1 MSSPQMLSMSTR
13 QINTPPI
20 EFVTKLKAG
29 EHGCIFYTSQEE
41 MQKIHFAFI
50 KSGLEDNWGTVYATY
65 ADSLEGLRNAM
76 QKHGI
81 DVKRY
86 EDEGSLVLARGA
98 DLYKVPE
105 NPDLENCKSV
115 VKSAMEGFMAKGK
128 KGVRIAG
135 DLANYFMPRALK
147 MQWFELEH
155 LFERQTSLPLTVLC
169 SYDAFILPQGKDLD
183 ILFYFKK
190 INQEWRDFVDAHS
203 FAIYVSKNNRII
215 FTI

>member
-20 EFVTKLKAG
+20 EFVTNLKAG

-50 KSGLEDNWGTVYATY
+50 KSGLEDNWGTFYATY

-76 QKHGI
+76 QNHGI

-98 DLYKVPE
+98 DLYKDPE

-115 VKSAMEGFMAKGK
+115 VKSVMEGFMAKGK
-128 KGVRIAG
+128 KGVRLAS

-147 MQWFELEH
+147 MQWLELEH
-155 LFERQTSLPLTVLC
+155 LFERQTSLLLTVLC
-169 SYDAFILPQGKDLD
+169 SYDAFIVPQGKDLE
-183 ILFYFKK
+183 IIFYNKK
-190 INQEWRDFVDAHS
+190 INQEWREFVDAHS
-203 FAIYVSKNNRII
+203 FAIYVSKNSSII

>member
-13 QINTPPI
+13 QISTPPI
-20 EFVTKLKAG
+20 AFV
-29 EHGCIFYTSQEE
+29 
-41 MQKIHFAFI
+41 
-50 KSGLEDNWGTVYATY
+50 KSGLEDNWGAVYATY

-76 QKHGI
+76 QNHGI
-81 DVKRY
+81 DVKKY
-86 EDEGSLVLARGA
+86 EQEGSLVLARGA
-98 DLYKVPE
+98 DLYKDPE
-105 NPDLENCKSV
+105 SPDLENTKSV

-169 SYDAFILPQGKDLD
+169 SYDAFIVPQGKDLD
-183 ILFYFKK
+183 IIFYFKK

-203 FAIYVSKNNRII
+203 FAIYVSKNSRII